1 MPQVDKY
8 LPTEDGEP
16 PLARAKDW
24 KYKNEFEFESTT
36 MPGWAGSSW
45 YFLRYMDA
53 NNSTEFASKEKMEY
67 WKEIDLYI
75 GGAEHSTGHL
85 LYFRFWT
92 KFLKD
97 LGYISIEEPAK
108 KLINQGMIQGMS
120 ALVYRE
126 NSSGKILSF
135 GLSKNRETTPLHIDV
150 NIVNGNEVNIELLK
164 KWRDEFANAEYELE
178 NGKLICGN
186 EIGKMSKRWH
196 NVVNPDDICEKF
208 GADTLRLYEM
218 FLGPLE
224 DHKPWNT
231 NGIEGV
237 SRFLK
242 KLCRLFENVNNEAP
256 SKQELKSLHKC
267 IKKVNEEIERYSFNT
282 VVSTYMICVN
292 ELGELKCNKKEILE
306 KFVILLSPYAPHL
319 AEELWEKLGN
329 KNSVSTAPY
338 PICNEEYLVES
349 NHMYP
354 VQFNGK
360 MRFNIELPLSLS
372 PAEIEKIVLEAE
384 DSQKHLEG
392 KTPKKVI
399 VVPGRIVNIVV

>member
-1 MPQVDKY
+1 LFNPSFTTALNVD
-8 LPTEDGEP
+8 
-16 PLARAKDW
+16 
-24 KYKNEFEFESTT
+24 
-36 MPGWAGSSW
+36 
-45 YFLRYMDA
+45 
-53 NNSTEFASKEKMEY
+53 
-67 WKEIDLYI
+67 
-75 GGAEHSTGHL
+75 
-85 LYFRFWT
+85 
-92 KFLKD
+92 
-97 LGYISIEEPAK
+97 
-108 KLINQGMIQGMS
+108 IN
-120 ALVYRE
+120 LV
-126 NSSGKILSF
+126 
-135 GLSKNRETTPLHIDV
+135 D
-150 NIVNGNEVNIELLK
+150 GNELNIEKALNSEREDL
-164 KWRDEFANAEYELE
+164 RNGQFILE
-178 NGKLICGN
+178 NGKYICAS
-186 EIGKMSKRWH
+186 ETEKMSKSKY
-196 NVVNPDDICEKF
+196 NVVTPDDIGEKF

-242 KLCRLFENVNNEAP
+242 KLCRLFENIDTASSSLSSGEGRGEA

-267 IKKVNEEIERYSFNT
+267 IKKVNEEIEKYSFNT

-292 ELGELKCNKKEILE
+292 ELGELKCSKKDILE
-306 KFVILLSPYAPHL
+306 PFVVLLSPYAPHL

-360 MRFNIELPLSLS
+360 MRFNIELPLSLT